1 MAVDMAL
8 VKKLREQTGIAILEC
23 KKAMEAAENDF
34 EKAEEILRKKGFEKA
49 KKKASR
55 SANDGI
61 IAIQTSENS
70 CVMVEVNC
78 ETDFVAK
85 NEDFV
90 AIAKDVA
97 AQISANNVEDND
109 VEKLLAQPSLKD
121 AEATVEKQLA
131 EAIHKMGEN
140 IVVKRFKTIKAE
152 APSFFGTYVHTNGKI
167 GVGVEFGGNGES
179 DEAKAMAKDVAM
191 QVAAMNPLYL
201 DETSVP
207 QDAIEKEKDIFREQM
222 KNSGKP
228 ENVIEKIVEGKI
240 GKFYSE
246 NCLVNQKFFKNDK
259 MSIMDLV
266 KETAAKAGTEFTVR
280 SFTRFVVGEEN

>member
-34 EKAEEILRKKGFEKA
+34 EKAEELLRKKGFEKA
-49 KKKASR
+49 KKKSAR

-61 IAIQTSENS
+61 IAIHTTEKS
-70 CVMVEVNC
+70 CVMTEVNC

-90 AIAKDVA
+90 SIAKDIA
-97 AQISANNVEDND
+97 AQLAKNPVADND
-109 VEKLLAQPSLKD
+109 VETLLAQNSLKD
-121 AEATVEKQLA
+121 ESLTVEKQLA

-140 IVVKRFKTIKAE
+140 IVVKRFTTINAE
-152 APSFFGTYVHTNGKI
+152 APVFFGTYVHTNGKI
-167 GVGVEFGGNGES
+167 GVSVEFGGNGES

-201 DETSVP
+201 NESTVP

-222 KNSGKP
+222 KASGKP

-246 NCLVNQKFFKNDK
+246 NCLVDQKFFKNDK
-259 MSIMDLV
+259 MSINDLI
-266 KETAAKAGTEFTVR
+266 KETAEKTGSEITVR
-280 SFTRFVVGEEN
+280 NFTRFVVGEEN